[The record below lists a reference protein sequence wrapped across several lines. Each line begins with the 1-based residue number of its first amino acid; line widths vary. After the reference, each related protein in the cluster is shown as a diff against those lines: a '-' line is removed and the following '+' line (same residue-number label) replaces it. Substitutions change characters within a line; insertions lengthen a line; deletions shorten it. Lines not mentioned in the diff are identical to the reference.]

1 MTRCEMFTCMNHL
14 FKLVSLGLVDILSV
28 FSSHENSFHHTLITY
43 IFEESV
49 P

>member
-1 MTRCEMFTCMNHL
+1 MLNVYMYESFIQT
-14 FKLVSLGLVDILSV
+14 VSLGLVDILSI

-43 IFEESV
+43 IFEKSV